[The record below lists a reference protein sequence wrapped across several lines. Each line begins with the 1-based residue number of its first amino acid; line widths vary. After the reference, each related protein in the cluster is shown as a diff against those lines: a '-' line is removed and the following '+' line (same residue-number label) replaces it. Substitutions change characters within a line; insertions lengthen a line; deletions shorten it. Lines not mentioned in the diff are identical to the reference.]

1 MELED
6 EPYIDDQVQIGE
18 IWNIV
23 QALLKRGDF
32 DKEPWEVK
40 ERILKEI
47 YDNNFYDYYGIYDP
61 MKDLRMQSVQRG
73 KKTSN
78 VRRL

>member
-40 ERILKEI
+40 ESILKEI

-61 MKDLRMQSVQRG
+61 MKDLRMQSVRRG
-73 KKTSN
+73 KKTSS
-78 VRRL
+78 VRRV

>member
-40 ERILKEI
+40 ESILKEI

-73 KKTSN
+73 KKTSK

>member
-40 ERILKEI
+40 ESILKEI
-47 YDNNFYDYYGIYDP
+47 YDNDFYDYYGIYDS

-78 VRRL
+78 VRKL